1 MRWSSL
7 VLSSAFL
14 VFSST
19 PAPAAPGA
27 RVHHYVGSDNARWK
41 TENLPATLTS
51 TRQAG
56 LASSIVYA
64 GGTYPI
70 SIVKMA
76 VDGAGNA
83 YVIGNWLVTGAMYN
97 PSLPLPPAIAL
108 SDIVVSKIDPT
119 GAVVYVTHLGGKG
132 NDTALGIAVD
142 ASGNVY
148 GVGFTTSQD
157 FPLRHA
163 VQTVPGSADTGFVF
177 KLDSSGDLAWSTYFG
192 GSGLDAPGGSGS
204 GVDAVAVDAA
214 GNAYVT
220 GISDQANLITTAGA
234 FQTTA
239 IVRSNVLGPARSA
252 FVAKFG
258 PAGALVYSTWL
269 GGSAPNC
276 VGGSG
281 CVGYARTDDGLAIA
295 VDSGGNA
302 YVAGTTNSTDFPVT
316 PGAFQTNCA
325 CPPHT
330 ANAFV
335 TKLNPAG
342 AKPVYSTYLGQGGG
356 YPGIS
361 ASRSGA
367 ITVDSG
373 GKAYVALP
381 AAGPPNTTA
390 FPQSFVAALN
400 PAGSAL
406 AFSTYLGET
415 SAGGTSSVPTG
426 IALDA
431 NGDVFLSGTTHDAT
445 FPDSL
450 GAFSTGPSFVM
461 ELSPGVTKVLFSVR
475 LLAGTV
481 DADVA
486 IDPATGNV
494 VTAGSSGYLM
504 RLSSLSSP
512 LPPVLGVGNAANGT
526 LDSGVTPMEIVS
538 IYGIGIG
545 PKTPV
550 TARPSAGVYPT
561 SLGGVQVFFNHQ
573 PAPLLYVSGNLIN
586 TVVSDNSGIW
596 AGDRAGGL
604 KWRPGGGAGGAAYRE
619 HARHLQ
625 KSGRERDSRQP
636 GWNTKQPDQSGK
648 GWKHRFYL
656 RDRRGVAVAVG
667 TATNGRAIF
676 AAGIIPAHLR
686 RPGVSSHYRRVSN
699 QLQGQRLPSL
709 RQSTS
714 HPAPGGRYLQSFHS
728 VCLRDAVVE
737 PGYVVRRGRGE
748 RPNFFSA
755 VSKPSWFI
763 SQYFMRAEPNSSACS
778 PLVSCQRMMRC
789 GSAAST

>member
-1 MRWSSL
+1 MQCSCF
-7 VLSSAFL
+7 VLSGAFL

-19 PAPAAPGA
+19 PAPAAHLT
-27 RVHHYVGSDNARWK
+27 RMHHYVGNDSIQWK
-41 TENLPATLTS
+41 IEGSRANLAS

-64 GGTYPI
+64 GGTYPM
-70 SIVKMA
+70 SIAKMV

-83 YVIGNWLVTGAMYN
+83 YVIGNWLVTGAMYD

-119 GAVVYVTHLGGKG
+119 GAIAYVTYIGGKG

-142 ASGNVY
+142 SSGNVY

-157 FPLRHA
+157 FPMRHP

-177 KLDSSGDLAWSTYFG
+177 KLDSAGDLAWSTYFG

-204 GVDAVAVDAA
+204 SVNAVAVDAA

-220 GISDQANLITTAGA
+220 GISDQPNLVTTAGA

-252 FVAKFG
+252 FVAKFS
-258 PAGALVYSTWL
+258 PLGALVYSTWL
-269 GGSAPNC
+269 GGSTPNC

-316 PGAFQTNCA
+316 PGAFQTNCG

-330 ANAFV
+330 TNSFV

-342 AKPVYSTYLGQGGG
+342 AKPVYSTYLRQGSG

-381 AAGPPNTTA
+381 AAGPSNTTA

-406 AFSTYLGET
+406 TFSTYVGGT
-415 SAGGTSSVPTG
+415 SPGGTSSIPTG

-450 GAFSTGPSFVM
+450 AAFPAGPSFVM
-461 ELSPGVTKVLFSVR
+461 ELNPNVTKVLFSAR
-475 LLAGTV
+475 LPVGTV

-486 IDPATGNV
+486 IDPAAGNV
-494 VTAGSSGYLM
+494 VTGGSSGYLM
-504 RLSSLSSP
+504 RLSSLSSA
-512 LPPVLGVGNAANGT
+512 LPPVLGIGNAANGS
-526 LDSGVTPMEIVS
+526 LDKGVTPTEIVS

-550 TARPSAGVYPT
+550 TARPSAGTYPT

-586 TVVSDNSGIW
+586 TVVSDIPGIYFGPETVQVVLNGAQVAELTVPLTANMPGIFTNPDGSAIAVNQDGTLNSRTNPAKNGSTVSIFGTGVTSLLQLEQQPTVELQFSPQGSYQITY
-596 AGDRAGGL
+596 AGPAPHLITGAFQISFKVDVSQVSGNQLPVQLLAGG
-604 KWRPGGGAGGAAYRE
+604 
-619 HARHLQ
+619 
-625 KSGRERDSRQP
+625 
-636 GWNTKQPDQSGK
+636 
-648 GWKHRFYL
+648 
-656 RDRRGVAVAVG
+656 
-667 TATNGRAIF
+667 I
-676 AAGIIPAHLR
+676 
-686 RPGVSSHYRRVSN
+686 
-699 QLQGQRLPSL
+699 QG
-709 RQSTS
+709 STV
-714 HPAPGGRYLQSFHS
+714 F
-728 VCLRDAVVE
+728 V
-737 PGYVVRRGRGE
+737 YVT
-748 RPNFFSA
+748 
-755 VSKPSWFI
+755 
-763 SQYFMRAEPNSSACS
+763 Q
-778 PLVSCQRMMRC
+778 
-789 GSAAST
+789 